1 MPTANDN
8 YWNINNGKTTS
19 DQQPLFIGFG
29 IKVLVTQLER
39 ESDSFD
45 NTYDKNATYSESI
58 ITTIDSSKNT
68 VFVSNVTPSNE
79 VGKTTTVE
87 FPKKIAPLTA
97 SSTMKLDIS
106 DTRFE
111 WCLYGK

>member
-8 YWNINNGKTTS
+8 DWNINNGKTTS
-19 DQQPLFIGFG
+19 DQQLLFIDFG
-29 IKVLVTQLER
+29 IKVLATQFEH

-68 VFVSNVTPSNE
+68 VFVSNATTSNE
-79 VGKTTTVE
+79 VGKITTIE
-87 FPKKIAPLTA
+87 FPKKSCINNGQ
-97 SSTMKLDIS
+97 
-106 DTRFE
+106 
-111 WCLYGK
+111 LYYEVR